1 MLRVVTVVAAHA
13 RSRKLRV
20 VATMAAATSVQ
31 RKLAARARFAKA
43 VLARNAMAAQRQ
55 QLHQLAPPRHANP
68 HAVARNRKPQVSRL
82 QASALSQLRFRV

>member
-31 RKLAARARFAKA
+31 QKLAARARFVIA
-43 VLARNAMAAQRQ
+43 VLARNAMSSQRQ

-68 HAVARNRKPQVSRL
+68 HAVARNREPSLMRK
-82 QASALSQLRFRV
+82 